1 MKKKSIVK
9 CGILSESVLKVL
21 TNEWQTASLIASQ
34 IEVPPDA
41 IARMMQQIEANGRRK
56 YPNVAAAKAQV
67 VSHRL
72 NQYVKNKQPIVE
84 KRKVNRLLNEYRLIQ
99 AAEESPCKSQQ
110 PE

>member
-41 IARMMQQIEANGRRK
+41 IARTMQQMEANGRRK
-56 YPNVAAAKAQV
+56 YPNVAAAKTQIVAR
-67 VSHRL
+67 RL
-72 NQYVKNKQPIVE
+72 NQNLRNKQPIIE
-84 KRKVNRLLNEYRLIQ
+84 KRKVKRLLSEYRLIQ
-99 AAEESPCKSQQ
+99 PAEEQPCKSQQ